1 VGACACVELARQF
14 CQNGAMAAPAHTLAK
29 IKLFRSLSRE
39 TIKRLDR
46 RCLWRDVTAR
56 EWLLE
61 YEDEGTDV
69 YFVVSGE
76 VRVLIQALS
85 GREMILADI
94 VAGGYFGEMSAI
106 DGARR
111 SASIRALTKST
122 IARMPARVFW
132 EVVHKRPDVADQ
144 LLKQLVQR
152 IRLLNERVNEFNS
165 LDVRHR
171 IYAELLR
178 LARPDRTD
186 PNRGILSPPP
196 HHAEIASRVS
206 TRREMVA
213 RECKAL
219 ERGGLL
225 LRRRGALVITNL
237 RSLVQRLE
245 EARETE

>member
-1 VGACACVELARQF
+1 
-14 CQNGAMAAPAHTLAK
+14 MAASARSLAK
-29 IKLFRSLSRE
+29 IRLFRSLSAD
-39 TIKRLDR
+39 TIKKLDK
-46 RCLWRDVTAR
+46 RCTWRDAVAR

-61 YEDEGTDV
+61 YEDEGSDV
-69 YFVVSGE
+69 FFVVSGE

-94 VAGGYFGEMSAI
+94 KAGGYFGEMSAI
-106 DGARR
+106 DGAHR

-122 IARMPARVFW
+122 ITRMPARVFW
-132 EVVHKRPDVADQ
+132 EVLHKHADVADQ

-152 IRLLNERVNEFNS
+152 IRLLNERINEFNS

-178 LARPDRTD
+178 LARPDRAD
-186 PNRGILSPPP
+186 SNRGILSPPP

-225 LRRRGALVITNL
+225 LRRRGALVITDL

-245 EARETE
+245 EAREIE

>member
-1 VGACACVELARQF
+1 MAVLA
-14 CQNGAMAAPAHTLAK
+14 PTLAK
-29 IKLFRSLSRE
+29 INLFRTLTAE
-39 TIKRLDR
+39 AIKKLGK
-46 RCLWRDVTAR
+46 RCLWRDAGAR

-69 YFVVSGE
+69 FFVVSGE

-94 VAGGYFGEMSAI
+94 KAGGYFGEMSAI

-111 SASIRALTKST
+111 SASIRALTKSV
-122 IARMPARVFW
+122 IARMPAKVFW
-132 EVVHKRPDVADQ
+132 EVVHKQPDVADQ

-152 IRLLNERVNEFNS
+152 IRQLNERINEFNS

-178 LARPDRTD
+178 LARPDRAD
-186 PNRGILSPPP
+186 SNRGILSPPP

-225 LRRRGALVITNL
+225 LRRRGALVITDL
-237 RSLVQRLE
+237 RSLVQRLD
-245 EARETE
+245 EARETD

>member
-1 VGACACVELARQF
+1 
-14 CQNGAMAAPAHTLAK
+14 MAAPAPTLAK
-29 IKLFRSLSRE
+29 IKLFRSLPAD
-39 TIKRLDR
+39 TIKKLSK
-46 RCLWRDVTAR
+46 RCVWRDAAAR

-61 YEDEGTDV
+61 YEDEGSDV
-69 YFVVSGE
+69 FFVVSGE

-94 VAGGYFGEMSAI
+94 KAGGYFGEMSAI

-122 IARMPARVFW
+122 IVRIPAKVLW
-132 EVVHKRPDVADQ
+132 EVIHKHHDVADQ
-144 LLKQLVQR
+144 LLKQLVER
-152 IRLLNERVNEFNS
+152 IRLLNERINEFSS

-178 LARPDRTD
+178 LARPDRAD

-219 ERGGLL
+219 ERDGLL
-225 LRRRGALVITNL
+225 QRRRGALVITSL